1 MKFLLLTGAHRAA
14 VFSSIHMKTIIL
26 ILAAIATM
34 SFAMC
39 LDAQGQ
45 RLPLPQGQADSRTPL
60 PAQFRVSVEKGIIT
74 LRDVNSGKVPGRT
87 TFERWGVVTPTQD
100 KLRHVA
106 LDVTAAVVA
115 GNGSRE
121 RIVNPFHKV
130 YTVADHKKGKAAYAT
145 MTLEHN
151 LAFVLSS
158 DTQTKGRYEALIENR
173 P

>member
-1 MKFLLLTGAHRAA
+1 
-14 VFSSIHMKTIIL
+14 
-26 ILAAIATM
+26 M
-34 SFAMC
+34 SFAKC
-39 LDAQGQ
+39 LDAEEQQ
-45 RLPLPQGQADSRTPL
+45 LPAPEGRADPRTPL
-60 PAQFRVSVEKGIIT
+60 PAQFRVTMEKGIIT
-74 LRDVNSGKVPGRT
+74 LTDVNSGKVIART

-121 RIVNPFHKV
+121 HSVNPLHKV
-130 YTVADHKKGKAAYAT
+130 YTVADQKKGKAAYAT

-158 DTQTKGRYEALIENR
+158 DTQTNGRYEALIENR

>member
-1 MKFLLLTGAHRAA
+1 MKFFYSRGAHRPT

-45 RLPLPQGQADSRTPL
+45 RLALPEGQADSRIPL
-60 PAQFRVSVEKGIIT
+60 PAQFRVSVEKGVIT
-74 LRDVNSGKVPGRT
+74 LTDVNSGKVMGRT
-87 TFERWGVVTPTQD
+87 TFDRWGVVTPTQD

-106 LDVTAAVVA
+106 LNVTAAVVA

-121 RIVNPFHKV
+121 RIVNPSHKV

-145 MTLEHN
+145 MTLEHDV
-151 LAFVLSS
+151 AFVLSS
-158 DTQTKGRYEALIENR
+158 DTQTNGRYEALIENR

>member
-1 MKFLLLTGAHRAA
+1 MKFFLLTGAHRTA
-14 VFSSIHMKTIIL
+14 VFPSIDMKTIIL
-26 ILAAIATM
+26 ILAAIATTT
-34 SFAMC
+34 FAIC

-45 RLPLPQGQADSRTPL
+45 RLSLPEGQADSQIPL

-74 LRDVNSGKVPGRT
+74 LRDVNSGKVLGRT
-87 TFERWGVVTPTQD
+87 TFERLGVVTPTQE
-100 KLRHVA
+100 KPRHVA

-115 GNGSRE
+115 GNGSRK

-130 YTVADHKKGKAAYAT
+130 YTVADHKKRNAAYAT

>member
-1 MKFLLLTGAHRAA
+1 MK
-14 VFSSIHMKTIIL
+14 MIIF

-34 SFAMC
+34 SFAKC
-39 LDAQGQ
+39 LDAEEQQ
-45 RLPLPQGQADSRTPL
+45 LPVPEGRADPRTPL
-60 PAQFRVSVEKGIIT
+60 PAQFRVTVEKGIIT
-74 LRDVNSGKVPGRT
+74 LTDVNSGKVIGRT

-121 RIVNPFHKV
+121 HSVNPLHKV
-130 YTVADHKKGKAAYAT
+130 YTVADHEKGKAAYVT
-145 MTLEHN
+145 MTLEHDV
-151 LAFVLSS
+151 AFVLSS
-158 DTQTKGRYEALIENR
+158 DTQTNGRYEALIENR

>member
-1 MKFLLLTGAHRAA
+1 
-14 VFSSIHMKTIIL
+14 MKTIIF

-34 SFAMC
+34 SFAMR
-39 LDAQGQ
+39 LDAEGQ
-45 RLPLPQGQADSRTPL
+45 QLLLPENQADSRTPL

-74 LRDVNSGKVPGRT
+74 LTDVNSGKVMGRT

-130 YTVADHKKGKAAYAT
+130 YTVADHKKGKAAYAA

-151 LAFVLSS
+151 LAFVLST

>member
-1 MKFLLLTGAHRAA
+1 
-14 VFSSIHMKTIIL
+14 MKTIIL

-45 RLPLPQGQADSRTPL
+45 CLSLPEGQADSRTPL

-74 LRDVNSGKVPGRT
+74 LRDVNGGKVMGRT
-87 TFERWGVVTPTQD
+87 TFERLGVVTPTQD
-100 KLRHVA
+100 KLRHVV

-121 RIVNPFHKV
+121 RIVNPLHKV
-130 YTVADHKKGKAAYAT
+130 YTVADHKKSKAAYVT
-145 MTLEHN
+145 MTLEHD
-151 LAFVLSS
+151 ASFVLSS
-158 DTQTKGRYEALIENR
+158 DTQTNGRYEALSENR